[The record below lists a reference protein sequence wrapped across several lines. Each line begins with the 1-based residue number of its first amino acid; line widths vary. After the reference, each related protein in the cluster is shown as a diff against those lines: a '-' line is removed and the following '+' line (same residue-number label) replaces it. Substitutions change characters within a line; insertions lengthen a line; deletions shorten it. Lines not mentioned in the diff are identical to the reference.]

1 MQNQVISTFEI
12 LVKRIAPLGPVFP
25 NNVLIP
31 DQDEGFNSVFR
42 RVIQGHFLTITN
54 LELNR
59 PLYFSVSYIMASNPT
74 LNALREFTL
83 DATGIRNFDLAYDGN
98 LGDNINANTGAQ
110 LLTTTVPPFPF
121 RLYKTLKST
130 NLLLG
135 PGETG
140 ILALF
145 PNIIP
150 GPLQAPAL
158 NGILTAVSPGF
169 ELRGHIRI
177 RQEATANNET
187 NPYINLPADILLSS
201 ELRGTFL
208 DNDFNGVNFERTVS
222 GGIVGAPRIGFDFDQ
237 LAYSLPLGNGASLYT
252 LDGV

>member
-25 NNVLIP
+25 NNPSIP

-59 PLYFSVSYIMASNPT
+59 PLYFSVSYIMASNQST
-74 LNALREFTL
+74 LDPLREFTL

-98 LGDNINANTGAQ
+98 LGDNINANIGAQ

-121 RLYKTLKST
+121 RFYKTLKSN

-158 NGILTAVSPGF
+158 NGILTAVSPSF

-187 NPYINLPADILLSS
+187 NPYINLPANILINS

-208 DNDFNGVNFERTVS
+208 DNDFNGVNIERPF
-222 GGIVGAPRIGFDFDQ
+222 GGGGPRIGFDFDQ
-237 LAYSLPLGNGASLYT
+237 LAYSLPLGNGASLYS